1 MDFSKLQMDDRK
13 IWKGNNVFKRKI
25 RLFSKNSNESNIK
38 EVLNTIEKIKK
49 YFNENII
56 KKFIKEKCYM
66 SI

>member
-56 KKFIKEKCYM
+56 E
-66 SI
+66 